1 MEIPDHTM
9 WRVGVLRHL
18 PQMSQLQNHPKRRSV
33 PARDLSGRERV
44 WIQEI
49 LNSDPRWSDVD
60 LSETKVIAECD
71 CGECRT
77 AYLDGPQNQAVIG
90 TRGYIGRIEIRT
102 DNDFGITVTLDQ
114 LDGRLSELYVNAL
127 DLSDDGSRP
136 FPDHWGELAHIV
148 EPM

>member
-1 MEIPDHTM
+1 MQSHNQPNRRPIPS
-9 WRVGVLRHL
+9 RE
-18 PQMSQLQNHPKRRSV
+18 
-33 PARDLSGRERV
+33 LSRQERT

-49 LNSDPRWSDVD
+49 LNSSALWSDLD
-60 LSETKVIAECD
+60 PSATKVVAECD

-77 AYLDGPQNQAVIG
+77 AYLDSPQNLAAKG
-90 TRGYIGRIEIRT
+90 TCGYIGRIEIRT
-102 DNDFGITVTLDQ
+102 DDEFGITITLDQ
-114 LDGRLSELYVNAL
+114 LDGKLSELYVSAV